1 MLPTFAKLK
10 FAEFAALVQRSF
22 WLRDHMDKRIINCY
36 AYFMIRSFKDTRT
49 EKLARGVVD
58 KTIPSDVGRRAVNK
72 LFLIATVTRL
82 EDLRVP
88 PGNHLEA
95 LKGDRVGQHS
105 IRVNQKWRICFV
117 WHEGHAFDVEFV
129 DYH

>member
-1 MLPTFAKLK
+1 MLPSFAARK
-10 FAEFAALVQRSF
+10 FAEFSTLVQLSF
-22 WLRDHMDKRIINCY
+22 WLPGHVDKRITICY
-36 AYFMIRSFKDTRT
+36 VYLMIKSFKDSRT

-58 KTIPSDVGRRAVNK
+58 KTIPADVARRTVNK

-95 LKGDRVGQHS
+95 LKGNRVGQYS
-105 IRVNQKWRICFV
+105 IRVNQQWRICFV
-117 WHEGHAFDVEFV
+117 WREGHAFDVEFV